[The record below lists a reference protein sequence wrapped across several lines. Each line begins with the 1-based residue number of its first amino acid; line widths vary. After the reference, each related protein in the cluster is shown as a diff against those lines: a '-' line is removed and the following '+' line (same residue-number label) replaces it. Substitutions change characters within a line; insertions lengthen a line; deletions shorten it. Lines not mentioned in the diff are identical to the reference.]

1 MFQLTRPT
9 LLFLLACIPA
19 RIIIALLPLYI
30 DTSYLPYYG
39 TLLLLPAFGF
49 LYLYFNN
56 LRLNAPEAGGT
67 TWWAEY
73 RIIHGMLYL
82 TASIYALQ
90 EKRLAWVPLTI
101 DVALG
106 LVLFLFRHIFK

>member
-1 MFQLTRPT
+1 MFTQPA

-19 RIIIALLPLYI
+19 RIILSLIPLYI
-30 DTSYLPYYG
+30 NTSYLPYYG
-39 TLLLLPAFGF
+39 IILLLVSIGF

-56 LRLNAPEAGGT
+56 LRLNAPEAGGS

-82 TASIYALQ
+82 TAAIYALQ
-90 EKRLAWVPLTI
+90 EKRLAWIPLAT
-101 DVALG
+101 DVTLG
-106 LVLFLFRHIFK
+106 LILFLFRYVL